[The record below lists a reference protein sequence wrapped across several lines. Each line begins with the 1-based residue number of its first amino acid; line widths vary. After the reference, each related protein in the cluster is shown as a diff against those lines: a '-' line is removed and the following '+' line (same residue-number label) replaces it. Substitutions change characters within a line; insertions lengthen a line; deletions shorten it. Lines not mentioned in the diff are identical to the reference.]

1 MLNKRKIVEE
11 LHKPARR
18 NYVRRSFDI
27 RGIDETWQADLVEMI
42 PYAKQNKGFN
52 YMLNVIDT
60 MSKFAWSV
68 PVKRKTGQNVTEAM
82 KSILKKGRIPT
93 NLQTDRGKEFFNKEF
108 QDLMQQFNI
117 NLYSTYSNLKAS
129 ICERFNRTL
138 KSKMWQKFSLR
149 GNYKW
154 IDILEDLLAKYNNT
168 KHRTIGMK
176 PKDVNAAKVNDIL
189 SKINLNVR
197 KKNAIRAKF
206 KVGDKV
212 RTSKNKEI
220 FEKGYTPN
228 WSTEIFTI
236 SKVQNTIPITY
247 KLHDYQDKPIA
258 GGFYKEELLKTKY
271 PDIYLIEKVLKKRGK
286 NVYVKWLGFDNSHN
300 SWINKSDM

>member
-1 MLNKRKIVEE
+1 MMSKRKVVEE

-18 NYVRRSFDI
+18 NYERRSFDI

-42 PYAKQNKGFN
+42 PYARQNKGFN

-68 PVKRKTGQNVTEAM
+68 PVKRKNGQNITEAM

-93 NLQTDRGKEFFNKEF
+93 NLQTDRGKEFYNKEF
-108 QDLMQQFNI
+108 KELMQKFNI

-138 KSKMWQKFSLR
+138 KNKMWQQFSLQ

-154 IDILEDLLAKYNNT
+154 IDILDDLLLKYNNT

-176 PKDVNAAKVNDIL
+176 PKDVNASKVAEIL
-189 SKINLNVR
+189 SRIALNNKKKIAAR
-197 KKNAIRAKF
+197 GKF
-206 KVGDKV
+206 KIGDKV
-212 RTSKNKEI
+212 RISKNKEI

-236 SKVQNTIPITY
+236 SKVQNTAPRTY
-247 KLHDYQDKPIA
+247 QLQDYQDKPIA
-258 GGFYKEELLKTKY
+258 GGFYEEELLKTKY
-271 PDIYLIEKVLKKRGK
+271 PDIYLVEKVLKKRG
-286 NVYVKWLGFDNSHN
+286 NNIYVKWLGFDNSHN
-300 SWINKSDM
+300 SWIKKSDM